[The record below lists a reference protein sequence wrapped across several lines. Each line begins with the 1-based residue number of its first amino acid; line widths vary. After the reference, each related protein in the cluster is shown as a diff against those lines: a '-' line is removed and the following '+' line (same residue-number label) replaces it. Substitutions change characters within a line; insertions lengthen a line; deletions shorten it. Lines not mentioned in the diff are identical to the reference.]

1 MHRRGHPMDYIL
13 KFNRSKIS
21 NKEEDEDCSRQS
33 SFNTILLR
41 INLSAC
47 SLLIKYIFIPIVKNQ

>member
-1 MHRRGHPMDYIL
+1 MDYIL

-33 SFNTILLR
+33 SFHTILLR
-41 INLSAC
+41 IYLSAY

>member
-1 MHRRGHPMDYIL
+1 MDYIL